1 MFDLAS
7 AKGKLGIAVVD
18 TTKDIYIN
26 LSLDTALV
34 IAERY
39 CDRLFGYATE
49 TARFLDFYAAKIPLK
64 RYPLEQVTSVKV
76 LDNSGRTP
84 LGGVGV
90 NGNEYMVH
98 HAGGYVELYTPRYYK
113 AVEVSYTGGYK
124 VLPPDLELALWGIF
138 DVVYAAMSAPPGSGG
153 VTTQAGTIASITVP
167 DVGNVAFAQGAGATA
182 AQAKV
187 TLAGSAAYGQY
198 GTFFHLLDPYRSLQ
212 C

>member
-18 TTKDIYIN
+18 TTKDIFIS
-26 LSLDTALV
+26 LSLSTAMA

-49 TARFLDFYAAKIPLK
+49 TARFLDFYSAKIPLK
-64 RYPLEQVTSVKV
+64 RYPLESVTSVKS
-76 LDNSGRTP
+76 LDNSGGTP
-84 LGGVGV
+84 LDTTA
-90 NGNEYMVH
+90 YRVH
-98 HAGGYVELYTPRYYK
+98 HAGGYVELYHARYYREL
-113 AVEVSYTGGYK
+113 EVSYTGGYQ

-138 DVVYAAMSAPPGSGG
+138 DVVYAALSAPPGSGG

-167 DVGNVAFAQGAGATA
+167 DVGTVAFAQGAGATA